1 MGGSQSVSLS
11 ASYEIVLTPSL
22 FRYDHVEDNDT
33 PVDIGD
39 EHIEKISS
47 HVASSSFKGDVEKIT
62 NIVVRPDTEGAD
74 VVHLSFKHSTIK
86 YNHSDCSVIIT
97 GKWVSSVKPTK
108 KSVKKP
114 KHAGGNT
121 KRGQSMLVSD
131 ESSADQDGGA
141 SDEKIIDG
149 VSISDVIDKIKAN
162 MHSEAYLEA
171 EISKQTHTFICFTEN
186 VDVSKV

>member
-11 ASYEIVLTPSL
+11 ATYEIVLTPSI
-22 FRYDHVEDNDT
+22 FKYDHVEDNDT

-39 EHIEKISS
+39 EHSEKIAS
-47 HVASSSFKGDVEKIT
+47 HVASSAFKSDIEKIT
-62 NIVVRPDTEGAD
+62 NIVVRPDTDGAD
-74 VVHLSFKHSTIK
+74 VVHLSFKHSSIK
-86 YNHSDCSVIIT
+86 YNHSNCAVIVS
-97 GKWVSSVKPTK
+97 GKWVSSVKPSK

-114 KHAGGNT
+114 KHAGGT
-121 KRGQSMLVSD
+121 GKRNHAMMVAED
-131 ESSADQDGGA
+131 DDSSADRE
-141 SDEKIIDG
+141 DEKIIDG

-162 MHSEAYLEA
+162 MHSEAYLES

>member
-22 FRYDHVEDNDT
+22 FKYDHVEDNDT

-47 HVASSSFKGDVEKIT
+47 HIASGAFKSDIEKIT

-74 VVHLSFKHSTIK
+74 VVHLSFKHSSIK
-86 YNHSDCSVIIT
+86 YNHSECSVIVT

-108 KSVKKP
+108 KSVKKS
-114 KHAGGNT
+114 KHSGGTARRANA
-121 KRGQSMLVSD
+121 MLVDD
-131 ESSADQDGGA
+131 ESLEQDGGA
-141 SDEKIIDG
+141 NEKIIDG

-162 MHSEAYLEA
+162 MQSEAYLES
-171 EISKQTHTFICFTEN
+171 EISKQAHLFICFTEN